1 MNKKIKTVCFLLVCL
16 MLAGCGSNQ
25 QEQTTKELETG
36 FIPARA
42 GMYDSADTAV
52 IRQMNKKDGTI
63 TFYNLVRGKNYTLS
77 YDGTTEFL
85 DKYGSSLS
93 IEQIDE
99 GDIVDITFLKEKK
112 KLASVQKSDDS
123 FLLEDVSGC
132 TIDERVKEITVGDA
146 TYRYEE
152 DLFIFSDGKQ
162 AEIMDINAADSLR
175 IQGIDHTIYSIYVD
189 KGHGYLRLKNDE
201 YFRGG
206 WIEVGQSIIRPI
218 EEDMLLVV
226 PEGKYE
232 VLLSTKGI
240 TGTKTVTI
248 KRDKETELDIGD
260 LKKEELKKY
269 GNLIFAVSPD
279 TATVYIDGEE
289 VDISGPVSVE
299 YGIHQMMAKAE
310 DYLTITRYIK
320 VGQENA
326 TIQVTLE
333 KDDGNSVSQN
343 SIDSTVTENDA
354 ASATGATVTIDAPIG
369 AEVYV
374 DGSYIGIAPIS
385 FKKTAGIHVITLRM
399 DGYETRSYTINI
411 TDLTG
416 NESMSFSPLVKA
428 EEEEETE
435 TETEEETKSDEEDD
449 MKDDKESD
457 EDSDNEEDAGKED
470 KEEESSSESEGSV
483 SENSSKN
490 E

>member
-1 MNKKIKTVCFLLVCL
+1 MENEMNRWIKKACILLFCL
-16 MLAGCGSNQ
+16 LLAGCGSAQ
-25 QEQTTKELETG
+25 QEQSQKELDTG

-52 IRQMNKKDGTI
+52 IRQMNKKENTI
-63 TFYNLVRGKNYTLS
+63 TFYNLVRGKSYTLT
-77 YDGTTEFL
+77 YDGTTEIL

-93 IEQIDE
+93 MDQVDE
-99 GDIVDITFLKEKK
+99 GDIVDITFLKDKK
-112 KLASVQKSDDS
+112 MLASIQKSKDAFVMDNIS
-123 FLLEDVSGC
+123 DC
-132 TIDERVKEITVGDA
+132 TIDERAKEINIGDS
-146 TYRYEE
+146 TYRYED

-162 AEIMDINAADSLR
+162 AEIMDINGVDSLR
-175 IQGIDHTIYSIYVD
+175 IQGIDRTIYSINVE

-201 YFRGG
+201 YFWGG

-248 KRDKETELDIGD
+248 KRNKETELDIGD
-260 LKKEELKKY
+260 LKKEELAKY
-269 GNLIFAVSPD
+269 GNLIFAVSPE
-279 TATVYIDGEE
+279 TASVYIDGEE
-289 VDISGPVSVE
+289 VDISKPVSVE

-320 VGQENA
+320 VAQENA
-326 TIQVTLE
+326 TIEVVLE

-343 SIDSTVTENDA
+343 TIDTSVSENNI
-354 ASATGATVTIDAPIG
+354 ASATNATVTIDAPVG

-385 FKKTAGIHVITLRM
+385 FKKTEGIHVITLRM

-416 NESMSFSPLVKA
+416 NENMSFSALVK
-428 EEEEETE
+428 EEEEEKTE
-435 TETEEETKSDEEDD
+435 SDTESDEEDD
-449 MKDDKESD
+449 DDTQEK
-457 EDSDNEEDAGKED
+457 
-470 KEEESSSESEGSV
+470 SSEDEKSV
-483 SENSSKN
+483 SENST
-490 E
+490 